1 MGYLFLAMAIIAE
14 VIATSALKFSEQFT
28 RPGPSLVVVIGYA
41 IAFYCLSIVLKTIP
55 VGVAYA
61 IWAGIGIALITI
73 AGAVLF
79 RQIPDWPAIIGISL
93 IVCGVMVINLFSGT
107 IRH

>member
-1 MGYLFLAMAIIAE
+1 MGYLFLAMAIVAE
-14 VIATSALKFSEQFT
+14 VVATSALKFSEQFT
-28 RPGPSLVVVIGYA
+28 RPGPSLVVVVGYA

-55 VGVAYA
+55 VGIAYA
-61 IWAGIGIALITI
+61 IWAGVGIALITI

>member
-93 IVCGVMVINLFSGT
+93 IVCGVMVINLFSDT

>member
-55 VGVAYA
+55 VGIAYA
-61 IWAGIGIALITI
+61 IWAGVGIALITI

-93 IVCGVMVINLFSGT
+93 IVCGVMVINLFSDT

>member
-61 IWAGIGIALITI
+61 IWAGVGIALITI

-79 RQIPDWPAIIGISL
+79 RQTPDWPAIIGISL
-93 IVCGVMVINLFSGT
+93 IVCGVMVINLFSDT